1 VKLNQLRDVAAI
13 AKQGSLRGAAR
24 ALGLAQPALTRSVR
38 ELEHELGAPLF
49 ERARRGMTLTPVGA
63 AFVRRANAIL
73 TDVRRAQEE
82 VEQISGG
89 VGGSLV
95 AGLSIAAHIALL
107 PKSLQRFRKRYPDVR
122 LRILEGFFPTLE
134 SGLKDG
140 SIDFYMG
147 PRPATAIPEGLLVEK
162 LFDNTRLIICRSGH
176 PLARRATPGAPASLA
191 DLTGAEWV
199 TTSITHLADDE
210 LGAFFKKHRLPPP
223 KLVAQT
229 QSALSLIMLLLYSD
243 MLAMLPIQFTQFA
256 LVKNAMTSIPV
267 RESLPAP
274 SMVLIRRAGLSLTP
288 AAEYLVELLRTRF

>member
-49 ERARRGMTLTPVGA
+49 ERARRGMTLTPVGE

-73 TDVRRAQEE
+73 TDVQRAQEE

-89 VGGSLV
+89 IGGSLV

-107 PKSLQRFRKRYPDVR
+107 PRSLQRFRKRYPDVR

-147 PRPATAIPEGLLVEK
+147 PRPATPIPEGLLMEK

-176 PLARRATPGAPASLA
+176 PLARRATPGAPASLE

-288 AAEYLVELLRTRF
+288 AAEYLVDLLRTRS

>member
-1 VKLNQLRDVAAI
+1 MKLNQLRDVAAI

-49 ERARRGMTLTPVGA
+49 ERARRGMTLTPVGE

-256 LVKNAMTSIPV
+256 LVKNAMSSIPV

>member
-1 VKLNQLRDVAAI
+1 MKLNQLRDVAAI

-49 ERARRGMTLTPVGA
+49 ERARRGMTLTPVGE

>member
-49 ERARRGMTLTPVGA
+49 ERARRGMTLTPVGE

-73 TDVRRAQEE
+73 TDVQRAQEE

-89 VGGSLV
+89 IGGSLV

-107 PKSLQRFRKRYPDVR
+107 PRSLQRFRKRYPDVR

-147 PRPATAIPEGLLVEK
+147 PRPATPIPEGLLMEK

-176 PLARRATPGAPASLA
+176 PLARRATPGAPASLE

-223 KLVAQT
+223 RLVAQT

-288 AAEYLVELLRTRF
+288 AAEYLVDLLRTRS

>member
-1 VKLNQLRDVAAI
+1 MKLNQLRDVAAI

-49 ERARRGMTLTPVGA
+49 ERARRGMTLTTVGE

-73 TDVRRAQEE
+73 TDVQRAQEE

-89 VGGSLV
+89 IGGSLV

-107 PKSLQRFRKRYPDVR
+107 PRSLQRFRKRYPDVR

-147 PRPATAIPEGLLVEK
+147 PRPATPIPEGLLMEK

-176 PLARRATPGAPASLA
+176 PLARRATPGAPASLE

-223 KLVAQT
+223 RLVAQT

-288 AAEYLVELLRTRF
+288 AAEYLVDLLRTRS

>member
-1 VKLNQLRDVAAI
+1 MKLNQLRDVAAI

-49 ERARRGMTLTPVGA
+49 ERARRGMTLTPVGE

-73 TDVRRAQEE
+73 TDVQRAQEE

-89 VGGSLV
+89 IGGSLV

-107 PKSLQRFRKRYPDVR
+107 PRSLQRFRKRYPDVR

-147 PRPATAIPEGLLVEK
+147 PRPATPIPEGLLVEK

-176 PLARRATPGAPASLA
+176 PLARRATPGAPASLE

-223 KLVAQT
+223 RLVAQT

-256 LVKNAMTSIPV
+256 LAKNAMTSIPV

-288 AAEYLVELLRTRF
+288 AAEYLVDLLRTRS

>member
-1 VKLNQLRDVAAI
+1 MKLNQLRNVAAI

-49 ERARRGMTLTPVGA
+49 ERARRGMTLTPVGE

-89 VGGSLV
+89 IGGSLV

-176 PLARRATPGAPASLA
+176 PLTRRATPGAPASLA

-223 KLVAQT
+223 RLVAQT

-256 LVKNAMTSIPV
+256 LVKNAMSSIPV

>member
-49 ERARRGMTLTPVGA
+49 ERARRGMTLTPVGE

-199 TTSITHLADDE
+199 TTSITHLADDD

>member
-1 VKLNQLRDVAAI
+1 MKLNQLRDVAAI

>member
-1 VKLNQLRDVAAI
+1 
-13 AKQGSLRGAAR
+13 
-24 ALGLAQPALTRSVR
+24 
-38 ELEHELGAPLF
+38 
-49 ERARRGMTLTPVGA
+49 M
-63 AFVRRANAIL
+63 RRANAIL